1 MIACFI
7 LATCLIF
14 IAGIWGTYHVSL
26 NKSKNVLVATSL
38 ARSVIEQKLT
48 LGYNALTPILNT
60 PEVQTIVSR
69 SQIRGRLVE
78 TPYTVEAYATDTFE
92 PGMRRL
98 IVKLDWSEPQG
109 IKKLRYETFIFRTQ

>member
-1 MIACFI
+1 MVACFI
-7 LATCLIF
+7 LATCLVF
-14 IAGIWGTYHVSL
+14 IAGIWGIYHTSL

-38 ARSVIEQKLT
+38 ARSVVEQKLA
-48 LGYNALTPILNT
+48 LGYTALTPLITT

-78 TPYTVEAYATDTFE
+78 TPYTVEAYATDTSE

-109 IKKLRYETFIFRTQ
+109 IKKLRYETFLFRTQ

>member
-1 MIACFI
+1 MVACFI

-14 IAGIWGTYHVSL
+14 IAGIWGIYHTSL

-38 ARSVIEQKLT
+38 ARSVIEQKIS
-48 LGYNALTPILNT
+48 LGYAALAPILDN

-78 TPYTVEAYATDTFE
+78 TPYTVEAYATDTSE

-109 IKKLRYETFIFRTQ
+109 VKKLRYETFVFRTQ